1 VIAAGNLIESLHGE
15 MPTPAVL
22 GHLAVLATLGAERGG
37 LVGVGLDRRHRGI
50 AALVPRLSL

>member
-1 VIAAGNLIESLHGE
+1 MIAVAGLVESLHGE

-37 LVGVGLDRRHRGI
+37 LV
-50 AALVPRLSL
+50 LSLIHI